1 MKIIKRIGLTLVFTL
16 ILSFIVELLKFR
28 PVGVENSGANLFITI
43 VVVVLAYLGAAKVVK

>member
-1 MKIIKRIGLTLVFTL
+1 LTLVFTL

-28 PVGVENSGANLFITI
+28 PVGVENSGANLFIVI